1 MRKRLAK
8 LMIYVLLLGGS
19 AVFMLPL
26 VWMAVT
32 AVKPIDQTMTVPP
45 VWVPYQWYVQG
56 DGKADVPVD
65 RVGADESGDGVVVVI
80 KETGERFVVAE
91 SSLEWRIAPR
101 WENFSQAIDAMGQFW
116 TYFGNTVILAVLTV
130 IGTVSSSAVAA
141 YGFSRIDWP
150 GRDKLFVVA
159 LATMMVPFP
168 VLMVPLYSLFR
179 TLGWI
184 GTLQPLWV
192 PTFFAIPFNVFLLRQ
207 FFRTI
212 PADLSDAARIDGC
225 GEFRIFFQVI
235 LPLAKP
241 ALVVVA
247 VLQFLATW
255 NDFLG
260 PLIFLTDQQDFTLA
274 LGLQAYQSRQGGT
287 EWHYLMAA
295 STLVVLPVV
304 ILFFVA
310 QKALIE
316 GISMTG
322 LKG

>member
-1 MRKRLAK
+1 MRRPFQK
-8 LMIYVLLLGGS
+8 LLIYLVLLGGS

-26 VWMAVT
+26 AWMVST
-32 AVKPIDQTMTVPP
+32 ALKPIDQTMTMPP
-45 VWVPYQWYVQG
+45 VWIPYQYDAPLNGKMIPVTKVAKNP
-56 DGKADVPVD
+56 DGTIDVI
-65 RVGADESGDGVVVVI
+65 AQES
-80 KETGERFVVAE
+80 GERFTVKTDALTWHV
-91 SSLEWRIAPR
+91 APR
-101 WENFSQAIDAMGQFW
+101 WENFGRAIKAMGSFT
-116 TYFGNTVILAVLTV
+116 TYLRNTVILCVLTV
-130 IGTVSSSAVAA
+130 IGTVCSSAVTA

-150 GRDKLFVVA
+150 GRDKLFGVA

-179 TLGWI
+179 SLGWI

-192 PTFFAIPFNVFLLRQ
+192 PTFCATAFNVFLLRQ

-212 PADLSDAARIDGC
+212 PNDLSDAARIDGC
-225 GEFRIFFQVI
+225 GEFRIFWQVI
-235 LPLAKP
+235 LPLARP

-247 VLQFLATW
+247 VLQFLYTW

-260 PLIFLTDQQDFTLA
+260 PLIFLTDQSDFTLA

-304 ILFFVA
+304 VLFFAA
-310 QKALIE
+310 QRALIE

-322 LKG
+322 LKA